1 MSAPTSASVPRSDV
15 DLFSEEVMEAPYE
28 VYRALRDA
36 GPLVYLDRIDAYAV
50 PRYEQ
55 ARQVLG
61 DWKSFS
67 SADIALNEAAKEFI
81 SDRGVIRADPPWHD
95 QMRGVMAERLAPRA
109 VRALRP
115 EIARRADELI
125 DRLVGKGSFDAVTE
139 LAHRFPVDIVGDLIG
154 LPEQGRADLL
164 PLLDANFNTFG
175 PDNARTRTSLPVL
188 DTLTAYVM
196 VTVTRDVLAEG
207 SIGRAV
213 YEAADAGRIPA
224 EAAPFVVL
232 AYIAAGMDTTVHALA
247 HAVWLFAENPDQ
259 WQALRADPA
268 LVPQALREVLRYE
281 SPVQVFGRTVRTGV
295 TLEGI
300 DLSAGT
306 RLAVLYGSANRDE
319 RKWADA
325 DRFDITRANSDHLG
339 FGYGLHGCAGQALAT
354 IEGEAVLN
362 ALLRRVTHLHAGT
375 PVRHYNNV
383 LRGLSALP
391 VTVTTA

>member
-1 MSAPTSASVPRSDV
+1 MSSPASVSIPRSDI
-15 DLFSEEVMEAPYE
+15 DLFSEEVMAAPYE

-36 GPLVYLDRIDAYAV
+36 GPIVYLDRIDGYAI

-67 SADIALNEAAKEFI
+67 SSDIAFNEAAKEFI

-115 EIARRADELI
+115 EIARRAEEI
-125 DRLVGKGSFDAVTE
+125 VDRLVEQGSFDAITE

-154 LPEQGRADLL
+154 LPREGRADLL

-175 PDNARTRTSLPVL
+175 PDNDRTRASLPAL
-188 DTLTAYVM
+188 DALTEYVT

-207 SIGRAV
+207 SMGRAV
-213 YEAADAGRIPA
+213 YEAADAGRIPPQ
-224 EAAPFVVL
+224 AAPFLVL
-232 AYIAAGMDTTVHALA
+232 AYVAAGMDTTVHALG

-259 WQALRADPA
+259 WQALRADPT

-281 SPVQVFGRTVRTGV
+281 SPAQLFGRTVRTDLTFEGV
-295 TLEGI
+295 

-325 DRFDITRANSDHLG
+325 DRFDITRPNAEHLG

-362 ALLRRVTHLHAGT
+362 ALLRRVTHIHAES

-383 LRGLSALP
+383 LRGLASLP
-391 VTVTTA
+391 VTVTTN